1 VIVVVVSECKGKARD
16 RTQSIVD
23 EFLPRIGR
31 RTWSGAISEEG
42 LTRLRKELR
51 SEATKATCIV
61 CHRVTGRSRLIMQWR
76 VGRKGAF
83 DLLGR
88 FSISQTSRSILR
100 QESPAGTEGHH
111 RERVFGSVVG
121 LAALFHDLGK
131 ATTAFQKK
139 LEVAGGVVDTVRH
152 ELISALLILK
162 VQEQSVA
169 VRQGSA
175 AEINAAFLDVLS
187 EPAKAASAWEKAWT
201 AVLADLVA
209 EAAKESLPRLHT
221 RIEGRLAMLLAM
233 LCIGHH
239 KLPESETSETAQK
252 PFLKPDA
259 YIRLGDA
266 TDRKARGA
274 SDGTR
279 KVPASLKTDLK
290 LSKDGLPPW
299 RSPSWLGEVAGLARR
314 LKGVGP
320 DELSALEAA
329 FALLGRF
336 VLQAADHTAT
346 AEAAAKV
353 EPRKRHGL
361 HSHSGP
367 RAPDGSPTF
376 VDTLDRHLRS
386 VATRAQYASRI
397 LPRIRS
403 AMPALSGDDLPPLI
417 AHPSAPEGSRF
428 RWQVDAAA
436 AAGRIVRTDPDE
448 DRERMGFFGVLAAGT
463 GAGKTIAAPVVLAA
477 ASEGSLRYVM
487 GLGLRTLTLQ
497 TADEYVQR
505 IGMPMEAVSTII
517 GSPVAAKL
525 HAMDG
530 DPAGSDRRIQLS
542 LKDDL
547 EAITVEVEG
556 SVVGH
561 DAAEDLP
568 AAIERF
574 AIPGERSADARKAA
588 AMLAAPVLVCTVDT
602 VMSAA
607 DRRFGRHLTAT
618 ARVLTSDLVLD
629 EIDDY
634 GAEDMV
640 ALCRL
645 VHVTG
650 AGGGRVIVSSATI
663 TAMLATEL
671 FRSYREGLAIHAAM
685 TGRASNFVVPCC
697 YATDAV
703 DAQRAFLAADVDAYA
718 ENLSGV
724 TTTAAAAIRARL
736 PVRRA
741 DILPVS
747 EAGTEVDFHRR
758 IFEGVKKA
766 HDAHG
771 QRDPGT
777 GIHASVGVVRF
788 SNVAS
793 ATAFSR
799 YLLEKPSEEDLEVV
813 VVPYVGTLLPPVR
826 HLVEKT
832 LDGMLK
838 RTCSTQADDPI
849 FLPRSPIR
857 TRLDACNQRHLVAV
871 VATTSLEE
879 VGRDHDFDW
888 AISEISSARGLVQ
901 LAGRVR
907 RHRRFPGSAAANVLL
922 LDVPKKLLQKQWGD
936 VARDDRVL
944 SLPGIETPYRGRKGS
959 RAQVAPSA
967 APYDAAS
974 LIDFDRWQIAIDAAE
989 FVDPGAPRSR
999 LAKIERERLT
1009 AFLSDGLDVP
1019 WLTARHATG
1028 NARALWTSNH
1038 ARQRI
1043 FRRSEGD
1050 AMLVANPYQTG
1061 GKGYG
1066 WAALIHDVSGS
1077 GGART
1082 EDKSGVIGSLH
1093 LDAAAM
1099 ERLLV
1104 PLGYEETTAL
1114 YEDLLSRIEPGAR
1127 AEDIAS
1133 REMLMSMSVP
1143 VGRNGSVHGMTFH
1156 PALGLTRR

>member
-1 VIVVVVSECKGKARD
+1 MIVVVVSECKGKARD
-16 RTQSIVD
+16 RTQSTVD

-42 LTRLRKELR
+42 LNRLKKELR

-76 VGRKGAF
+76 VGKKGAF

-88 FSISQTSRSILR
+88 FSISQTSRPILR
-100 QESPAGTEGHH
+100 LEASADSRVHH
-111 RERVFGSVVG
+111 CERIFGSVVG
-121 LAALFHDLGK
+121 LSALFHDLGK

-152 ELISALLILK
+152 ELISSLMILK
-162 VQEQSVA
+162 VHEQSA
-169 VRQGSA
+169 AGRQGPA
-175 AEINAAFLDVLS
+175 AEVNVAFLDVLS
-187 EPAKAASAWEKAWT
+187 EPAKAAAAWEEAWT

-209 EAAKESLPRLHT
+209 EAAKETLPRLNT
-221 RIEGRLAMLLAM
+221 RIEGRIPMLLAM

-239 KLPESETSETAQK
+239 KLPESETIETAQR

-266 TDRKARGA
+266 TDSKAKGSSA
-274 SDGTR
+274 GIR
-279 KVPASLKTDLK
+279 KVPPSLKNDLK
-290 LSKDGLPPW
+290 LSKEGPPPW
-299 RSPSWLGEVAGLARR
+299 RSPAWLGEVASLARR
-314 LKGVGP
+314 LRGVGP
-320 DELSALEAA
+320 DELTALEAA

-353 EPRKRHGL
+353 EPRKRQGL

-367 RAPDGSPTF
+367 RAADGRPTF

-403 AMPALSGDDLPPLI
+403 AMPALSGDDMPALI

-436 AAGRIVRTDPDE
+436 GAGRIVRKDPAE

-477 ASEGSLRYVM
+477 ASDGSLRYVM

-505 IGMPMEAVSTII
+505 IGMPVEAVSTII
-517 GSPVAAKL
+517 GSPVAARL
-525 HAMDG
+525 HAIDG
-530 DPAGSDRRIQLS
+530 DPAGNDRRIQSS
-542 LKDDL
+542 LMDDL
-547 EAITVEVEG
+547 ETIAVEVEG
-556 SVVGH
+556 SIVGY
-561 DAAEDLP
+561 DAAQDLP
-568 AAIERF
+568 AAMERF

-602 VMSAA
+602 IMAAA

-618 ARVLTSDLVLD
+618 ARVLTSDLILD

-634 GAEDMV
+634 GAEDLV

-663 TAMLATEL
+663 TTMLATEL

-685 TGRASNFVVPCC
+685 TGRAADFVVPCC

-703 DAQRAFLAADVDAYA
+703 EAQRTFLAAEADAYA
-718 ENLSGV
+718 ENLAGA
-724 TTTAAAAIRARL
+724 TTSAAAAIRARL
-736 PVRRA
+736 PIRRA

-747 EAGTEVDFHRR
+747 DAGTEIEFHRR
-758 IFEGVKKA
+758 ISEGVQKV

-777 GIHASVGVVRF
+777 GIQASVGVVRF
-788 SNVAS
+788 SNVAG
-793 ATAFSR
+793 ATAFAR
-799 YLLEKPSEEDLEVV
+799 HLLEAAEDEDLEFV

-826 HLVEKT
+826 HQVEKT

-838 RTCSTQADDPI
+838 RTCSSPSEDPI
-849 FLPRSPIR
+849 FRTGSPLR
-857 TRLDACNQRHLVAV
+857 ARLDACRQRKLAV
-871 VATTSLEE
+871 VVVTTSMEE

-907 RHRRFPGSAAANVLL
+907 RHRRFPGATAANVLL

-944 SLPGIETPYRGRKGS
+944 SLPGIETAYRGRKGS
-959 RAQVAPSA
+959 TAQAAVSA
-967 APYDAAS
+967 GPYETES
-974 LIDFDRWQIAIDAAE
+974 LINLDRWTIAIDAAE
-989 FVDPGAPRSR
+989 FVDPALPPSR
-999 LAKIERERLT
+999 LARLERDRLQS
-1009 AFLSDGLDVP
+1009 FLADGLGLP
-1019 WLTARHATG
+1019 WLTTRHATG
-1028 NARALWTSNH
+1028 NAQALWTSNH

-1050 AMLVANPYQTG
+1050 AMLVADPYQDG
-1061 GKGYG
+1061 GAGYG
-1066 WAALIHDVSGS
+1066 WSALIHDGFGS
-1077 GGART
+1077 SPRT
-1082 EDKSGVIGSLH
+1082 EDKSGVIGCLH

-1099 ERLLV
+1099 KRLLV
-1104 PLGYEETTAL
+1104 PLGYEETAAL

-1127 AEDIAS
+1127 PEDMAS
-1133 REMLMSMSVP
+1133 RQMLMSMSAP
-1143 VGRNGSVHGMTFH
+1143 VGRNGSIAGMTFH
-1156 PALGLTRR
+1156 PSLGLTRR